1 VSPERNEPC
10 SSPLR
15 RKLAFW
21 FAFTVVLGLSAWL
34 RKPGFTQGGFANH
47 DVGGILYNGMLLAAG
62 KLPYVHSVEFKA
74 PGTFY
79 LAWLLADGGRDIASF
94 QVWANIAG
102 LGSLAVVMLGARQ
115 LWGPTQGVFAGLVY
129 GAHDLVLDTM
139 DANYVTW
146 AQLPSVASVVVALVA
161 FRRKCPPLWLFVVAG
176 ALACAATLCKRPA
189 GIALLVVVVVAAWS
203 GLQAKP
209 EQRRVET
216 TKRVAAV
223 FGGVLL
229 AAAPV
234 SLHYLAAGEFSA
246 LWRGFVLNEWGW
258 RYVAQ
263 GSAIGLGQAPREAA
277 FASANF
283 LALPLALSAFSLGG
297 LANRRDRPVVAL
309 LLLWSALALGSA
321 ALGFRFYKGYHL
333 LAAAPLSI
341 LAASSAGLFG
351 QRSLRRWSTRAVALL
366 PALLLLG
373 RQGVLI
379 DAERTNRMHAHD
391 LGGRAIAKRVRQM
404 TQPGDTI
411 WVWGWHLWDVYAF
424 TGHLSSTRFYKTME
438 LTTSANDST
447 WRHPRSPLH
456 FRDDLAARAL
466 IDELYD
472 SPPDVIVLGSAVPVR
487 EFAELRGFLRAHYR
501 RDRKVRLNRVQFWQL
516 REPRRQ

>member
-1 VSPERNEPC
+1 MPP
-10 SSPLR
+10 R

-21 FAFTVVLGLSAWL
+21 LSFFVVLALSAWL
-34 RKPGFTQGGFANH
+34 RKPGFVQGGFANH

-62 KLPYVHSVEFKA
+62 KLPYVDSVEFKA

-79 LAWLLADGGRDIASF
+79 LAWLLADGGRDIAAF
-94 QVWANIAG
+94 QVWANVAALSG
-102 LGSLAVVMLGARQ
+102 LGVVMFGSRV
-115 LWGPTQGVFAGLVY
+115 LWGPVQGIVAGVIY

-146 AQLPSVASVVVALVA
+146 AQLPSIASVVVALIA
-161 FRRKCPPLWLFVVAG
+161 FRRERPPLWLLAVAG
-176 ALACAATLCKRPA
+176 ALASAATLCKRPA
-189 GIALLVVVVVAAWS
+189 GIALLVVVTVALLSAMRKEP
-203 GLQAKP
+203 G
-209 EQRRVET
+209 QRSRLAV
-216 TKRVAAV
+216 KQLGAVLAGAA
-223 FGGVLL
+223 L
-229 AAAPV
+229 AAAPIGG
-234 SLHYLAAGEFSA
+234 HYLLAGQFDA

-263 GSAIGLGQAPREAA
+263 GSAIGLGQAPGEAI

-297 LANRRDRPVVAL
+297 LIDRRDRSLVAL

-333 LAAAPLSI
+333 AAAAPLSI
-341 LAASSAGLFG
+341 LAASSAGLLG
-351 QRSLRRWSTRAVALL
+351 QRGLRRWSTRVVALL
-366 PALLLLG
+366 PAVLLLG
-373 RQGVLI
+373 RQGMLI

-391 LGGRAIAKRVRQM
+391 LGGRAIAKRVTEM

-466 IDELYD
+466 IDELYA
-472 SPPDVIVLGSAVPVR
+472 SPPDVVVLGSAVPVR
-487 EFAELRGFLRAHYR
+487 EFAELRGFLRSYYR

-516 REPRRQ
+516 RQDRRP

>member
-1 VSPERNEPC
+1 MS
-10 SSPLR
+10 LR
-15 RKLAFW
+15 RKLVFWLAF
-21 FAFTVVLGLSAWL
+21 AAVLAVSAWL
-34 RKPGFTQGGFANH
+34 RKPGFVQGGFANH

-62 KLPYVHSVEFKA
+62 KLPYVDSVEFKA

-94 QVWANIAG
+94 QIWANIAA

-115 LWGPTQGVFAGLVY
+115 LWGPVQGVLAGVVY

-146 AQLPSVASVVVALVA
+146 AQLPSTASVVVALVA
-161 FRRKCPPLWLFVVAG
+161 FRRSRPALWLFVAAG
-176 ALACAATLCKRPA
+176 ALACVATLCKRPA
-189 GIALLVVVVVAAWS
+189 GIALPIVVVVALFSAW
-203 GLQAKP
+203 QAEP
-209 EQRRVET
+209 DQRRALAAKQVG
-216 TKRVAAV
+216 AV

-229 AAAPV
+229 AAAPI
-234 SLHYLAAGEFSA
+234 SLHYLAAGEFGA

-263 GSAIGLGQAPREAA
+263 GSASGLTEAPREAM

-297 LANRRDRPVVAL
+297 LADQRDRPLIVL

-333 LAAAPLSI
+333 AATAPLSI
-341 LAASSAGLFG
+341 LAASSGGLFG
-351 QRSLRRWSTRAVALL
+351 ARSLRRWSTRAVALL

-373 RQGVLI
+373 RQGLLI

-391 LGGRAIAKRVRQM
+391 LGGRAIAKRVTQM
-404 TQPGDTI
+404 THPGDTI
-411 WVWGWHLWDVYAF
+411 WLWGWHLWDVYAF

-456 FRDDLAARAL
+456 FRDDLAAKAL
-466 IDELYD
+466 IDELYE

-487 EFAELRGFLRAHYR
+487 EFAELRGFLRARYR

-516 REPRRQ
+516 RQDQTK

>member
-1 VSPERNEPC
+1 MTQPPDVPTRV
-10 SSPLR
+10 PLR
-15 RKLAFW
+15 RSLAFW
-21 FAFTVVLGLSAWL
+21 LAFAALLGLSAWL
-34 RKPGFTQGGFANH
+34 RKPGFVQGGFANH

-62 KLPYVHSVEFKA
+62 KLPYVDSVEFKA

-94 QVWANIAG
+94 QIWANVAA
-102 LGSLAVVMLGARQ
+102 LGSLAVVMFGARQ
-115 LWGPTQGVFAGLVY
+115 LWGPIQGVLAGLVY

-146 AQLPSVASVVVALVA
+146 AQLPSVASVVLALVA
-161 FRRKCPPLWLFVVAG
+161 FRRKHPPLWLFVLAG
-176 ALACAATLCKRPA
+176 ALACVATLCKRPA
-189 GIALLVVVVVAAWS
+189 GIALLVVLAVAVLSARREDAARR
-203 GLQAKP
+203 GLAA
-209 EQRRVET
+209 
-216 TKRVAAV
+216 TKRAVAV
-223 FGGVLL
+223 LVGVLL
-229 AAAPV
+229 AASPI
-234 SLHYLAAGEFSA
+234 SLHYVAAGEFGA

-263 GSAIGLGQAPREAA
+263 GSAIGLWEAPREAM

-283 LALPLALSAFSLGG
+283 LALPLALSAFALGG
-297 LANRRDRPVVAL
+297 LANREDRPMLAL

-333 LAAAPLSI
+333 AAAAPLSL
-341 LAASSAGLFG
+341 LAASSTGLLG
-351 QRSLRRWSTRAVALL
+351 PRGLRRWSTRAVALL

-379 DAERTNRMHAHD
+379 EAERTNRMHAHD
-391 LGGRAIAKRVRQM
+391 LGGRAIAKRVNQM
-404 TQPGDTI
+404 TRPGDTL

-424 TGHLSSTRFYKTME
+424 TGHLSTTRFYKTME

-466 IDELYD
+466 IDELYE

-487 EFAELRGFLRAHYR
+487 EFAELRGFLRARYR

-516 REPRRQ
+516 RQSQPE